1 MFIIN
6 RRIPSLPPK
15 FAFLLTAVM
24 VFVAYLMDDGVFL
37 LPAFAPLAY
46 GAVTGT
52 GCWACGRNVFVAV
65 LGLSAAA
72 GVAAVRIGGVVHPWG
87 CMLAVCLVVSGLLGL
102 SRSRL
107 FPAYAVALLPVYLG
121 EGCITYVLVVLAM
134 ALLLVCLCHFPRNGR
149 PLPEAV
155 GRGRVLPL
163 VMPVVTMGPLFFL
176 SDLFANAYFL
186 TPALWYVC
194 AELFGSGA
202 SGTTFSRLTQLLFA
216 VLLGASA
223 DKAAMSLL
231 QFSGLADAGVVPGV
245 VYAVSLLLALLLFY
259 RLAGRRLF
267 LPALVFV
274 VFPFL
279 RDGETAYVLAADFS
293 FLYMLLVV
301 YIFNRLWG
309 KSAQNNLDA

>member
-1 MFIIN
+1 MFIAN

-24 VFVAYLMDDGVFL
+24 VFVAYLLDDGVFL

-46 GAVTGT
+46 GAFAGT

-65 LGLSAAA
+65 LGLSALA
-72 GVAAVRIGGVVHPWG
+72 GVVAVRVGGGEHLWG

-107 FPAYAVALLPVYLG
+107 FPAYAVAVLPVYLG
-121 EGCITYVLVVLAM
+121 EGRFTYVLVVLAM
-134 ALLLVCLCHFPRNGR
+134 ALLLVCLCLFPRNGR
-149 PLPEAV
+149 PLSVAD

-163 VMPVVTMGPLFFL
+163 VMPVVVMCPLFFL
-176 SDLFANAYFL
+176 SALFANAYFL
-186 TPALWYVC
+186 VPALWYVC
-194 AELFGSGA
+194 AEFFGGRV
-202 SGTTFSRLTQLLFA
+202 GGPVLPRLTQLLFA
-216 VLLGASA
+216 VVLGALA

-231 QFSGLADAGVVPGV
+231 QFFSLADTGVVPAL
-245 VYAVSLLLALLLFY
+245 VYAVSVLLALLLFY

-267 LPALVFV
+267 LPALAFV

-279 RDGETAYVLAADFS
+279 RDGESAYVLAADCS
-293 FLYMLLVV
+293 LLYMLLAACVAHR
-301 YIFNRLWG
+301 FLRGAPKNR
-309 KSAQNNLDA
+309 